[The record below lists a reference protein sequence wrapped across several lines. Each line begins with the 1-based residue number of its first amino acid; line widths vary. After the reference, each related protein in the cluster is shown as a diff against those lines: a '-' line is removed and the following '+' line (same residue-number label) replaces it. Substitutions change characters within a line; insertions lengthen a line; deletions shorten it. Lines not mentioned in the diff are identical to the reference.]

1 MINKKFD
8 KAFRIWDSDDS
19 TLEQKDDAFYV
30 MTFMW
35 NKGLIE
41 PEEYQEDYFKLF
53 PAMDGNDHETEFP
66 LEEYF
71 GQTFEEMEIEA
82 GKENPYKPGDIV
94 SLDYTFGY
102 KEKDMDRLVRD
113 KHPFIILDKENTKI
127 LIYPLTSKLY
137 RKELYPDYYTEI
149 QSGRIR
155 GLVELNAYGW
165 VSYKAVYK
173 VIAHASDEDLE
184 KIKLDIETKH
194 PERSTTCENLPLFR
208 MQLREEMLPEFNNI
222 NEAFNYFVKTTYD
235 EHYNEKLDYENF

>member
-8 KAFRIWDSDDS
+8 KAFRILYSEDS
-19 TLEQKDDAFYV
+19 TLEQKDDAFYI
-30 MTFMW
+30 MAFMW
-35 NKGLIE
+35 NKGLIK
-41 PEEYQEDYFKLF
+41 PEEYQEEYFKLF

-82 GKENPYKPGDIV
+82 GKDNPYEPGDIV

-102 KEKDMDRLVRD
+102 KEKDMDKLVRD

-173 VIAHASDEDLE
+173 VIAHASDEDLQ

-194 PERSTTCENLPLFR
+194 PERSTTCENLPLFK
-208 MQLREEMLPEFNNI
+208 MQLREDMLPEFNNI

-235 EHYNEKLDYENF
+235 ENYNEKLDYENF